1 MSANLSKNDLLAI
14 FEEIKQEQATQFPLS
29 ERFIKQLFKP
39 HVLSKA
45 KEYVANGQINWLEHN
60 HDFSVIDASV
70 FGNQGSTFTQH
81 IEIKKLANGFAVDR
95 HCSCN
100 AKTNCRHLAAVLL
113 KLKIDHSGD
122 YGQDY
127 IMNDWFEE
135 LTTLKQNQSAQ
146 AKNVLLFE
154 LDVENNR
161 VILTPKIAAFS
172 AEHQYTLGRNLTD
185 QQLNSFVTPSDLLE
199 TDFRLYSW
207 IRSQNALGNLEL
219 RGQWGF
225 NALQQLIAS
234 QRLFFGRS
242 RQSIKADSAEDLSFS
257 WSHKK
262 DLIQLNV
269 SLTGK
274 QSWFLLKTTPPT
286 YLDTESLRIGRLRT
300 PLSGEEVAHIRAIP
314 AIHTANFDRVY
325 KQLAANFG
333 DGVIPHYQSSE
344 RKKIKRVADT
354 CAVIDVSNSN
364 NQLKLTLTF
373 NYQYGNYA
381 PNSAP
386 ANILNASLE
395 NTVITE
401 LTNLGFELCKG
412 ALQNEFVFNKQSV
425 IHQHWF
431 KYEVLPKL
439 RQRGWK
445 VTDKKLVIKKS
456 ITNVSLDVKRGK
468 GHQIVSKIM
477 ISNAKAA
484 TVLANDNS
492 EFQSLNRQSELF
504 YYYANGKQFGVITKP
519 AFDTLT
525 DFKDRFEFIKT
536 RDELLIP
543 LSFLVHL
550 IKMSCF
556 AVNLVDDSLESYLAE
571 LDAPTTATTV
581 LHGLNAGVRL
591 REYQQQGVQWL
602 QFLKRHQLG
611 GILADDMG
619 LGKTLQVI
627 AFLANARQR
636 EQAGPTLIVCPT
648 SLVSNWQNEM
658 AKFASSIKVTTL
670 FGSARIEQLQHLA
683 QADCILTT
691 YPLLKRDIA
700 YYSPLYFENI
710 ILDEAQYIKNDSA
723 QVSRLVKR
731 LNAQFNLCLSGTP
744 IENNLFEL
752 KSLLDFAMPS
762 LLGSQ
767 AHFKQHFQTPI
778 ERDADSD
785 RAKEL
790 KSLILPFILRRTK
803 AEVAQELPPKTELIK
818 EFEFEA
824 QQKDIYQSITDSLEE
839 KMVDLFASQGAQKS
853 KLAFLEA
860 LLKLRQICCHPRLID
875 EHTSARSAKLDWL
888 SSHLPVMLS
897 EGRNIIIFSQ
907 FTSALDIIAQQLAS
921 LEINYS
927 LLTGQT
933 RHRDKVIE
941 EFTSG
946 KTSVFLI
953 SLKAGGTG
961 LNLTQADTVIHFDP
975 WWNPAVEKQATD
987 RAYRIGQTN
996 PVFVYKLIMANS
1008 IEQKVFKMQQHKQ
1021 ALVDALF
1028 TEKSMSFTKFDE
1040 QQMLSLIKS

>member
-146 AKNVLLFE
+146 AKNVLLFV

-300 PLSGEEVAHIRAIP
+300 PLSGEEVAHIKAIP

-354 CAVIDVSNSN
+354 CAVVDVSNSN

-373 NYQYGNYA
+373 NYQDGNYA

-484 TVLANDNS
+484 TVLANDNI

-550 IKMSCF
+550 MKMSCF

-571 LDAPTTATTV
+571 LDAPATATTV

-803 AEVAQELPPKTELIK
+803 VEVAQELPPKTELIK

-946 KTSVFLI
+946 QTSVFLI

>member
-146 AKNVLLFE
+146 AKNVLLFV

-300 PLSGEEVAHIRAIP
+300 PLSGEEVAHIKAIP

-354 CAVIDVSNSN
+354 CAVVDVSNSN

-373 NYQYGNYA
+373 NYQDGNYA

-550 IKMSCF
+550 MKMSCF

-571 LDAPTTATTV
+571 LDAPANATTV

-946 KTSVFLI
+946 QTSVFLI

>member
-127 IMNDWFEE
+127 IINDWFEE

-146 AKNVLLFE
+146 AKNVLLFV

-300 PLSGEEVAHIRAIP
+300 PLSGEEVAHIKAIP

-354 CAVIDVSNSN
+354 CAVVDVSNSN

-373 NYQYGNYA
+373 NYQDGNYA

-550 IKMSCF
+550 MKMSCF

-571 LDAPTTATTV
+571 LDAPANATTV

-946 KTSVFLI
+946 QTSVFLI

>member
-146 AKNVLLFE
+146 AKNVLLFV

-354 CAVIDVSNSN
+354 CAVVDVSNSN

-373 NYQYGNYA
+373 NYQDGNYA

-550 IKMSCF
+550 MKMSCF

-571 LDAPTTATTV
+571 LDAPATATTV

-803 AEVAQELPPKTELIK
+803 VEVAQELPPKTELIK

>member
-146 AKNVLLFE
+146 AKNVLLFV

-373 NYQYGNYA
+373 NYQDGNYA

-550 IKMSCF
+550 MKMSCF

-571 LDAPTTATTV
+571 LDAPATATTV

-803 AEVAQELPPKTELIK
+803 VEVAQELPPKTELIK

-946 KTSVFLI
+946 QTSVFLI